1 MSHFLDRLRFFKRIE
16 GKFSNGHG
24 ITTSEDRQWEDA
36 YRNRWRFDKVVRS
49 THGVNCTGGC
59 SWNIHVKN
67 GLVAFEMQA
76 TDYPRTR
83 ADLPDHEP
91 RGCQRGASY
100 SWYLYSPHRVKYPLI
115 RGRLLD
121 LYRAERARGLDPVE
135 AWRAIQKDPEKRRRY
150 TAVRGLGGFVRA
162 EWDELVEIIA
172 AANVYT
178 IDRYGPDRVIGFSP
192 IPAMSMISYAA
203 GTRYLGLIGGVPLS
217 FYDWY
222 CDLPPSSPQTWG
234 EQTDVPEAADWY
246 NAGYIICCGANL
258 PMTRTPDAHFY
269 SEVRYKGTKVVA
281 IAPDYAEYVK
291 FADLWMPV
299 KQGTDSALFLAMG
312 HVVLKE
318 FFLDRDEVYF
328 TEYARAYTDLPM
340 LVRLGP
346 HGDGYAFDRLVR
358 ASDFDDGLGEAN
370 NPDWKAVV
378 LDEDSGEYVVPNG
391 SIGFRWGEEGRWN
404 LKLERDGTRIRPLLS
419 LFGHSD
425 EVVEVSFPD
434 FEQGPAVLTRRV
446 PARKLILD
454 GQEVLCATV
463 FDLQVA
469 QYGVDRGLGGAHVAA
484 RYEDPDV
491 PYTPAWAECV
501 TGVKR
506 ADIIRTA
513 REFADNAQKTLGK
526 SMVILGAGINHWY
539 HNDMTYRSIM
549 NLLHLCGCVGQSGG
563 GWAHYVGQEK
573 LRPQAGWAPIA
584 FALDWHRPARQ
595 MNGTSFW
602 YFHTDQWRYERLSA
616 DSLLAP
622 TARGRYRG
630 HTLAD
635 YNVVSQR
642 LGWLPSAPHFNKNP
656 IAIYAEAEAAGAENE
671 EEIVNHLVGR
681 LKSGNVRFAAEDI
694 DAPENWPRNLFV
706 WRANLL
712 GTSAKGHEY
721 FLKHLMGAQNGVMQN
736 PLEDTRGTETRWR
749 DEAPIG
755 KLDLMVDINFRLNS
769 TGAYSDIV
777 LPTATWYEKNDLNT
791 TDMHPFI
798 HPLTE
803 AVNAGWESK
812 SDWQIFRNIARAFAV
827 LAGKH
832 LGRRKDVLAIPL
844 MHDSA
849 FELGQAM
856 GVRDWKRGECEPVP
870 GKTLPLLKV
879 VERDYGET
887 YKKFCALGPL
897 MVSQGNNVKGL
908 SWNTEEEYER
918 LKVQNGEITEPGI
931 SQGMP
936 SLREDIHVCDAILML
951 APETNGEV
959 AHKGWKALNK
969 KTGGDHTHLSS
980 GRREDKLTFKDLVV
994 QPRKIITAPTW
1005 SGVESDKVSYNAG
1018 YTNIHERI
1026 PFRTLTGR
1034 AHFYQDH
1041 EWMLD
1046 FGEGFCTF
1054 RPPADLRATEG
1065 VRERLNG
1072 KPHLLLNWITPHSKW
1087 GIHSTYNDNLT
1098 MLTLFRGGPVVWVS
1112 ERDAKSIGLKDNDWV
1127 EALNSN
1133 GATVARV
1140 VVSQRI
1146 PEGMAMMYHA
1156 QEKIVNVPGSN
1167 TTGKRGGI
1175 LNSVTRVVVK
1185 PTHMIGGYAQLAYGF
1200 NYYGTVGSQR
1210 DEYVLLHKIED
1221 TAIDWLE
1228 RPLTP
1233 ERERQLNPPGIGDL
1247 NLPEPLPLA
1256 AREQAPEPQG
1266 LSPAYGREVI

>member
-1 MSHFLDRLRFFKRIE
+1 MSHFLDRLRFFNRVQ
-16 GKFSNGHG
+16 GTFSDGHG
-24 ITTSEDRQWEDA
+24 IVTNDDRQWEEG

-59 SWNIHVKN
+59 SWNIHVKS

-83 ADLPDHEP
+83 PDLPNHEP

-100 SWYLYSPHRVKYPLI
+100 SWYLYSPHRVKHPLI

-121 LYRAERARGLDPVE
+121 LYRAEKALGKDPVE
-135 AWRAIQKDPEKRRRY
+135 AWAAIQTDPDKRKRY

-162 EWDELVEIIA
+162 KWEELVEIIA

-178 IDRYGPDRVIGFSP
+178 AQTHGPDRVVGFSP

-203 GTRYLGLIGGVPLS
+203 GTRYLSLIGGTSLS

-222 CDLPPSSPQTWG
+222 CDLPPSSPQVWG

-246 NAGYIICCGANL
+246 NSGYIIVCGANL

-291 FADLWMPV
+291 FADLWMPAR
-299 KQGTDSALFLAMG
+299 QGTDSALFLSMA

-318 FFLDRDEVYF
+318 FFVDKQVPYF
-328 TEYARAYTDLPM
+328 QEYSRKYTDLPM
-340 LVRLGP
+340 LVKLRP
-346 HGDGYAFDRLVR
+346 HEDGYTSDRFLR
-358 ASDFDDGLGEAN
+358 ASDFDGALGESN
-370 NPDWKAVV
+370 NPEWKTLV
-378 LDEDSGEYVVPNG
+378 LDESTGNVVVPNG
-391 SIGFRWGEEGRWN
+391 SIGFRWGEQGKWN
-404 LKLERDGTRIRPLLS
+404 LLPKNASDQAEIQAALSVCGSEDTVVSVAFPRFDDPERRTT
-419 LFGHSD
+419 HC
-425 EVVEVSFPD
+425 
-434 FEQGPAVLTRRV
+434 QV
-446 PARKLILD
+446 PVKRLKLD
-454 GQEVLCATV
+454 GEEVLVATV

-469 QYGVDRGLGGAHVAA
+469 QYGVDRGLGGEIAGD
-484 RYEDPDV
+484 YDDENT
-491 PYTPAWAECV
+491 PYTPAWGERF

-513 REFADNAQKTLGK
+513 REFADNAAKTRGK

-573 LRPQAGWAPIA
+573 LRPQAGWAPVA
-584 FALDWHRPARQ
+584 FALDWHRPPRQ
-595 MNGTSFW
+595 MNGTTFF
-602 YFHTDQWRYERLSA
+602 YFHTDQWRYEQLSA
-616 DSLLAP
+616 DSLLAE
-622 TARGRYRG
+622 TAKGKYKG
-630 HTLAD
+630 YSLAD

-642 LGWLPSAPHFNKNP
+642 LGWLPSGPYFNRNP
-656 IAIYAEAEAAGAENE
+656 LDICDDAKAAGADDEKA
-671 EEIVNHLVGR
+671 IADYVVDQ
-681 LKSGNVRFAAEDI
+681 LKRGELAFSGEDI
-694 DAPENWPRNLFV
+694 DAPENYPRNMFV

-721 FLKHLMGAQNGVMQN
+721 FLKHLLGAQNGVMQDVL
-736 PLEDTRGTETRWR
+736 PEAEGQEIKWR
-749 DEAPIG
+749 PDAPIA
-755 KLDLMVDINFRLNS
+755 KLDLLVDINFRLNS
-769 TGAYSDIV
+769 TGAYSDII

-803 AVNAGWESK
+803 AVNPGWESR
-812 SDWQIFRNIARAFAV
+812 SDWQIFRLISKRFSE

-832 LGRRKDVLAIPL
+832 LGTRKDLVAVPM
-844 MHDSA
+844 MHDSPG
-849 FELGQAM
+849 ELAQPL
-856 GVRDWKRGECEPVP
+856 GVKDWKRGECEPVP
-870 GKTLPLLKV
+870 GKTMPVLKV
-879 VERDYGET
+879 VERDYANT
-887 YKKFCALGPL
+887 YKKFTALGPL
-897 MVSQGNNVKGL
+897 LVSAGNNVKGID
-908 SWNTEEEYER
+908 WNTEEEYEH
-918 LKVQNGEITEPGI
+918 LKLTSYTIEEEGI
-931 SQGMP
+931 SKGLP
-936 SLREDIHVCDAILML
+936 SLEEDINVCDTILSL

-959 AHKGWKALNK
+959 AWKSWQALSA
-969 KTGGDHTHLSS
+969 KTGIDHTPLAAN
-980 GRREDKLTFKDLVV
+980 RRDDKITFADIKA

-1005 SGVESDKVSYNAG
+1005 SGIESEEVSYTAG
-1018 YTNIHERI
+1018 YTNIHEHI

-1034 AHFYQDH
+1034 AQFYQDH

-1046 FGEGFCTF
+1046 FGEGFCAF
-1054 RPPADLRATEG
+1054 RPPVDLKATG
-1065 VRERLNG
+1065 AMVQKLG
-1072 KPHLLLNWITPHSKW
+1072 DKPHLVLNWITPHSKW
-1087 GIHSTYNDNLT
+1087 GIHSSYNDNLR

-1112 ERDAKSIGLKDNDWV
+1112 ETDAKRIGLVDNDWV
-1127 EALNSN
+1127 EALNTN

-1185 PTHMIGGYAQLAYGF
+1185 PTHMIGGYAQYSYGF

-1210 DEYVLLHKIED
+1210 DEYVVLHKIED
-1221 TAIDWLE
+1221 QDVDWLE

-1233 ERERQLNPPGIGDL
+1233 QREAALNPPGV
-1247 NLPEPLPLA
+1247 PQAPYVQEPA
-1256 AREQAPEPQG
+1256 FEDTDEREQVV
-1266 LSPAYGREVI
+1266 L